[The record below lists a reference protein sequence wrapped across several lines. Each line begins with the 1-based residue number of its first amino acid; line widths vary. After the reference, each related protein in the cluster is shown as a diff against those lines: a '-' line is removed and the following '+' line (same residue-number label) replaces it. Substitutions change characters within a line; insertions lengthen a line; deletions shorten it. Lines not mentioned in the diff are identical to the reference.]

1 LPAANSINKP
11 VFYLIYTAIF
21 SDGLFILYLTV
32 PTPFVMNASLQSF
45 IDFLKFE
52 KRYSQHTIRAYA
64 DDLQQF
70 ISFLDTVFG
79 EKEITQASA
88 PAIRSWLADLKE
100 KKIGSRSIKRK
111 ISSLKS
117 FFKWLVRTGK
127 LEKTPMNGIISPKS
141 GKRLPV
147 YVAEKDMEL
156 LTRHVEFPDDWQGK
170 TDRLL
175 IQIFYQT
182 GMRLAELVY
191 LKDEQLDL
199 GAALIKV
206 HGKGNKERMI
216 PVSEELVNA
225 IRLYVR
231 EKNESGRTSEKTLL
245 VNSRGKK
252 LYPKYAWLAVKKYLS
267 LVTTVSKKSPHVLR
281 HSFATHLMN
290 HGADLNSVK
299 ELLGHSSLA
308 ATQLYTHNSIE
319 KLREVHKK
327 NHPRG

>member
-1 LPAANSINKP
+1 M
-11 VFYLIYTAIF
+11 
-21 SDGLFILYLTV
+21 DE
-32 PTPFVMNASLQSF
+32 M
-45 IDFLKFE
+45 
-52 KRYSQHTIRAYA
+52 
-64 DDLQQF
+64 
-70 ISFLDTVFG
+70 FG
-79 EKEITQASA
+79 EKEVSGISA
-88 PAIRSWLADLKE
+88 PVIRSWLAGLKE
-100 KKIGSRSIKRK
+100 NKISSRTINRK

-117 FFKWLVRTGK
+117 FFKYLVRTGI

-156 LTRHVEFPDDWQGK
+156 LTQHVEFPDNWQGK

-182 GMRLAELVY
+182 GMRLSELVY
-191 LKDEQLDL
+191 LKNEQLDL
-199 GAALIKV
+199 NAALIKV
-206 HGKGNKERMI
+206 HGKGNKERII
-216 PVSEELVNA
+216 PVGGELVNA
-225 IRLYVR
+225 MRLYIS
-231 EKNESGRTSEKTLL
+231 EKNESGRTGGETLL